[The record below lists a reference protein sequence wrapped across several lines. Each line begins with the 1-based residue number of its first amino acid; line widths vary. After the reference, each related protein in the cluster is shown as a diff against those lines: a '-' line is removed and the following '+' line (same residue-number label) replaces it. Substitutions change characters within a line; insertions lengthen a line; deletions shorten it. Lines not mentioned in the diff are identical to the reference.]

1 MRAVLSEL
9 LWLRGHQV
17 TAASDAEE
25 AWEAHNQLPFPFLMV
40 DAQLSGTDGL
50 DFCRQVRASTGGED
64 PLIIMLTAKRTP
76 DELERV
82 LSAGANDYVTTP
94 LDIGLLQVRLGIAE
108 RLVAEIER
116 RKAAEEALQHQS
128 FHDALTGLPNRT
140 LLHDRLRQAILKA
153 QRTYEPLA
161 LLVMDIDR
169 FADINDTLGH
179 HFGDVVLQH
188 FGQRL
193 MEALRTS
200 DSVARLGGDEFAILA
215 QSADDEGA
223 LRVAK
228 RVLDALEQPFALEGI
243 NLDVEASIGIAL
255 YPFHGADANTLI
267 QRADVAMYN
276 AKQARSGYAF
286 YTSDRDEHSSA
297 KLALMGD
304 LRRAIERDELV
315 LFYQPK
321 IRTRDRVVA
330 GAEALIR
337 WQHPVQGLLFP
348 DKFVPLAEQS
358 GLIRPLT
365 LWVINEALRQIKIW
379 QEMGMNV
386 SVAVNLSAR
395 NLQDPSL
402 PSEVYNAL
410 RSHAVDPKLL
420 ELEITESAVMD
431 DPEYALNIVTQ
442 LAGLGASMS
451 IDDFGTGYSS
461 LAYLKR
467 LPVHYIKVDKSF
479 VMDMMT
485 NDNDATIV
493 RSIINLGHDLGLKV
507 VAEGVETRE
516 IFDRLATL
524 NCDLAQGYYMS
535 KPIPAADFERW
546 TTQTWSVA
554 ERV

>member
-1 MRAVLSEL
+1 MRTVLSEL

-17 TAASDAEE
+17 TAVPDAEE
-25 AWEAHNQLPFPFLMV
+25 ASEAHSLQPFPFLIV
-40 DAQLSGTDGL
+40 DAQLPGTDGL
-50 DFCRQVRASTGGED
+50 EFCRQLRAGAGGED
-64 PLIIMLTAKRTP
+64 ALIVMLTAKRTP

-193 MEALRTS
+193 LETMRTS

-215 QSADDEGA
+215 QAADDEGA
-223 LRVAK
+223 LRLAK
-228 RVLDALEQPFALEGI
+228 RVLDAMEQPFVLDGI

-276 AKQARSGYAF
+276 AKQARSGYSF

-321 IRTRDRVVA
+321 IRTRDGAVV
-330 GAEALIR
+330 GAEALVR

-348 DKFVPLAEQS
+348 DRFVPLAEQS
-358 GLIRPLT
+358 GLIRALT
-365 LWVINEALRQIKIW
+365 LWVINEALRQSKIW
-379 QEMGMNV
+379 QDMGLNI

-410 RSHAVDPKLL
+410 RTHAVDPKLL

-442 LAGLGASMS
+442 LAALGTSLS

-479 VMDMMT
+479 VMDMLT

-493 RSIINLGHDLGLKV
+493 RSIINLSHDLGLKT

-516 IFDRLATL
+516 IFERLAQL
-524 NCDLAQGYYMS
+524 ECDLAQGYYMS
-535 KPIPAADFERW
+535 KPIPAAAFERW
-546 TTQTWSVA
+546 TTETWSTAQHV
-554 ERV
+554 